1 MTVGEVLRRAT
12 EFLAGKGVDSPR
24 LDAEHLLGKALGLS
38 RVELY
43 MHHDRP
49 LDDAE
54 RDAYRELIRRRGERE
69 PLAYVLGEWDFRRL
83 TLTTDRRALVPRPET
98 EVVVERCLALLA
110 GSAAP
115 RVLDIG
121 VGSGAIAVALVDEH
135 PGVRVVG
142 IDSSPGALALA
153 RVNIE
158 QAGFADRVEVVR
170 GDLLAGVEGPFDLV
184 VSNPPYVLPAEFDS
198 LQPEVRLYE
207 PREALVGVGV
217 GEEVADEARA
227 VLAPG
232 GWTVLESA
240 DERAEG
246 LAAALVDL
254 GYVDV
259 AVTPDLAGRPR
270 VVEGRHYNRRP

>member
-1 MTVGEVLRRAT
+1 MSALGVVREVERELETAGVPTPRVDAEFLVAHAASSTRSRLYAEGPLATDALARLRPLVERRA
-12 EFLAGKGVDSPR
+12 R
-24 LDAEHLLGKALGLS
+24 
-38 RVELY
+38 
-43 MHHDRP
+43 
-49 LDDAE
+49 
-54 RDAYRELIRRRGERE
+54 RE
-69 PLAYVLGEWDFRRL
+69 PLAYVLGQWGFRNL
-83 TLTTDRRALVPRPET
+83 TLSLDSRALVPRPET

-110 GSAAP
+110 GSAAS
-115 RVLDIG
+115 RVLDVG

-135 PGVRVVG
+135 RGVRVVG
-142 IDSSPGALALA
+142 IDSSPEALALA

-217 GEEVADEARA
+217 GEKVADGARA

>member
-1 MTVGEVLRRAT
+1 LN
-12 EFLAGKGVDSPR
+12 
-24 LDAEHLLGKALGLS
+24 ALGLVREVERELEAAGVPTPRADAEFLVAHAAFSTRS
-38 RVELY
+38 RLY
-43 MHHDRP
+43 AEGPLAADALARLRP
-49 LDDAE
+49 LVE
-54 RDAYRELIRRRGERE
+54 RRARRE
-69 PLAYVLGEWDFRRL
+69 PLAYVLGEWGFRNL
-83 TLTTDRRALVPRPET
+83 TLSLDSRALVPRPET

-115 RVLDIG
+115 LVLDVG

-142 IDSSPGALALA
+142 IDSSPEALALA

-158 QAGFADRVEVVR
+158 QAGFADRVEVVC

-207 PREALVGVGV
+207 PLEALVGVGV
-217 GEEVADEARA
+217 GEKVADEARA

-240 DERAEG
+240 DDRADD

-259 AVTPDLAGRPR
+259 AVTSDLGGRPR